1 MPFEPE
7 RDLERISTSPGVYLM
22 RDAQGTIFY
31 VGKAANLRSR
41 LRQYF
46 GSTSDRRYFVS
57 LLGRLLDD
65 VEVIL
70 TSTEKEALILENE
83 LIKRH
88 QPRFNVELK
97 DDKSFLHLRIDDRVD
112 WPRIDVVRRPRK
124 DGAKYFGPYHSAS
137 KIRETLKLVERH
149 FHLRNC
155 DDLSFKNRSR
165 PCLQHQIGR
174 CPAPC
179 VLPVARE
186 AYQQSVREVAM
197 FLQGRRGELLESL
210 RAQMNAAAEALE
222 FERAAVRRDQI
233 LAIEGSLERQQVV
246 QGMALDQDVLGLH
259 RQGSHL
265 ELALLIV
272 RRGRLSGSRTFSFDE
287 QEAPDGEAL
296 GTFLNLY
303 YHAGNDVPDEVLM
316 PCSVEAESALA
327 ERLTELAGRRVTLKV
342 PVRGAGRRLVEM
354 AEKNAEQS
362 FFQARR
368 ADAVTNAALVK
379 LKSRLRLSNLPF
391 RIECYDIALFQGES
405 PVASRVVFEGGVPKR
420 ADYRHYKIRE
430 VEGTDDFAMMREVLM
445 RRLRRGLEEGDL
457 PQLLVVD
464 GGRGQLG
471 VAVAVVEDLKIE
483 GLDVVGLAKSRVLDG
498 DRDDLGAPAR
508 SPERVFLPGR
518 KDPVALRSN
527 TDELHLMTYL
537 RDEAHR
543 FANSFHRQVR
553 DKKVLRST
561 LEEIPGVGPARR
573 RALLKTFGSL
583 KRVREA
589 TLEALAAVPGIGDSL
604 ARDIS
609 RHLGND
615 STDAYDA
622 PP

>member
-1 MPFEPE
+1 
-7 RDLERISTSPGVYLM
+7 
-22 RDAQGTIFY
+22 
-31 VGKAANLRSR
+31 
-41 LRQYF
+41 
-46 GSTSDRRYFVS
+46 
-57 LLGRLLDD
+57 
-65 VEVIL
+65 
-70 TSTEKEALILENE
+70 
-83 LIKRH
+83 
-88 QPRFNVELK
+88 
-97 DDKSFLHLRIDDRVD
+97 
-112 WPRIDVVRRPRK
+112 
-124 DGAKYFGPYHSAS
+124 
-137 KIRETLKLVERH
+137 
-149 FHLRNC
+149 
-155 DDLSFKNRSR
+155 
-165 PCLQHQIGR
+165 
-174 CPAPC
+174 
-179 VLPVARE
+179 
-186 AYQQSVREVAM
+186 
-197 FLQGRRGELLESL
+197 
-210 RAQMNAAAEALE
+210 
-222 FERAAVRRDQI
+222 
-233 LAIEGSLERQQVV
+233 
-246 QGMALDQDVLGLH
+246 
-259 RQGSHL
+259 
-265 ELALLIV
+265 
-272 RRGRLSGSRTFSFDE
+272 
-287 QEAPDGEAL
+287 
-296 GTFLNLY
+296 
-303 YHAGNDVPDEVLM
+303 
-316 PCSVEAESALA
+316 
-327 ERLTELAGRRVTLKV
+327 
-342 PVRGAGRRLVEM
+342 
-354 AEKNAEQS
+354 
-362 FFQARR
+362 
-368 ADAVTNAALVK
+368 
-379 LKSRLRLSNLPF
+379 
-391 RIECYDIALFQGES
+391 
-405 PVASRVVFEGGVPKR
+405 
-420 ADYRHYKIRE
+420 
-430 VEGTDDFAMMREVLM
+430 MMREVLM